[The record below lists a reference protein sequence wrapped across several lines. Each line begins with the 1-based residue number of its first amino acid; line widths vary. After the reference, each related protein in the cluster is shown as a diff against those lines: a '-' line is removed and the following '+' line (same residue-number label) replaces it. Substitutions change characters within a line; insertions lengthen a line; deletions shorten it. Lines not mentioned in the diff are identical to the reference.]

1 MRNTPIALDSGA
13 KLRGTFEVARFNS
26 FGAIIFF
33 LYLLK
38 TSENFFFSDIFSGAE
53 RDLWLFHGL
62 TELGKIRNNAET
74 MLKKRN
80 TFFSFETLN
89 YETYFFVLHIT
100 LF

>member
-38 TSENFFFSDIFSGAE
+38 TSENFFFSDIFRGAE

-74 MLKKRN
+74 KLKNRN
-80 TFFSFETLN
+80 TFFSFET
-89 YETYFFVLHIT
+89 
-100 LF
+100 